1 MLSKLVT
8 LLFWGLAIIHMMPA
22 ISALFPTK
30 LAHLYGVNIDDKTLI
45 TLLQHRAIL
54 FGLLAL
60 ACIYAAYTPLI
71 QKPVLIGAV
80 LSMGSFVG
88 LAMFR
93 EQLSTA
99 LAKIVY
105 VDLIGL
111 AIALILIIL
120 LSRT

>member
-1 MLSKLVT
+1 MPSKLVT
-8 LLFWGLAIIHMMPA
+8 ILFWGLAVIHIIPA

-30 LAHLYGVNIDDKTLI
+30 LANLYGLDLADKTLI

-60 ACIYAAYTPLI
+60 ACLYAAYTPII

-80 LSMGSFVG
+80 LSMGSFIG
-88 LAMFR
+88 LALFR
-93 EQLSTA
+93 GQLSTA

-111 AIALILIIL
+111 AMALILIIL